1 MLKKEGSEMVVRRM
15 SLSQIKSEMRR
26 IENNQKRAINNL
38 NREIN
43 NYNRAVKK
51 AVNNY
56 NAAVRKHN
64 ENVRRTRQII
74 NNELRKLNTRTTILS
89 NYSIS
94 SRIMQQYYEEVER
107 IYYRD
112 YFVTPEQEKVFDLVF
127 DLIEKEQANSL
138 ITENYIEGDSIPEEY
153 IEDIEIG
160 NKLALISEDL
170 NNRWKGAVFALNPK
184 NPDATRHF
192 CTSTREIFTEFLEI
206 KAPDKAVFAY
216 NPQCSKTDRGNA
228 TRREKIKYLMRNLN
242 ANDSIISYVEED
254 IKNILELNQ
263 LLSGG
268 THGPAG
274 KFTYEKLLQV
284 KKRVE
289 QGINFLCEISLLAM

>member
-1 MLKKEGSEMVVRRM
+1 MIRRV
-15 SLSQIKSEMRR
+15 SRSQIKSKIRQL
-26 IENNQKRAINNL
+26 ENNQKRAINNL
-38 NREIN
+38 NRAIN
-43 NYNRAVKK
+43 SYNREVKK
-51 AVNNY
+51 VVNNY
-56 NAAVRKHN
+56 NVAVRKHN

-74 NNELRKLNTRTTILS
+74 NNELRKLNTRITIRS

-94 SRIMQQYYEEVER
+94 SRIMQQHYEDVER
-107 IYYRD
+107 MYYGS
-112 YFVTPEQEKVFDLVF
+112 YSVTPEQEKIFA
-127 DLIEKEQANSL
+127 LIEKEQANSL
-138 ITENYIEGDSIPEEY
+138 ITENYIEGDNIPEGD

-170 NNRWKGAVFALNPK
+170 NDRWKGAVFALNPK

-206 KAPDKAVFAY
+206 KAPDKAVFAN
-216 NPQCSKTDRGNA
+216 NPQCDKTERGNA
-228 TRREKIKYLMRNLN
+228 TRREKLKYLMRNIN
-242 ANDSIISYVEED
+242 ANESIISYVEED

-274 KFTYEKLLQV
+274 KFTFEKLLQV

-289 QGINFLCEISLLAM
+289 QGINFLCEISLLSK